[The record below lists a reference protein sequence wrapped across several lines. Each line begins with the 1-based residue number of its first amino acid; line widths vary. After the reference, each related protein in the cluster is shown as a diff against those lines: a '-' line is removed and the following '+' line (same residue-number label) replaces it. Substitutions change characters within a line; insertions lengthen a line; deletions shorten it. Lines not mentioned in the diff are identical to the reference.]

1 MRWIYALLAGALL
14 ASSGFTPFLR
24 AAQPIPPASASA
36 SPVRQAAP
44 PAQPAAPLRYV
55 TVPFE
60 LPLITTTRTLS
71 GTAPGYIFLSTF
83 NWQATTPYSF
93 LLIVDD
99 AGEPVFYQRSTP
111 SKTTTDFSKQSNG
124 YLTYYDGADRR
135 YHVLD
140 STYAEVASFTAGNG
154 YSTDPHEFQMLP
166 NGNVV
171 LMSYAPVTMDLT
183 AYGGQ
188 ANATVIELVIQEL
201 NPQQDVVFQWRS
213 SEHIPV
219 ADTTV
224 SLLGPGPID
233 YIHGNAIEVDT
244 DGHLLVSARHTD
256 EIIKI
261 NRQTGTV
268 IWRLGGQANQ
278 FEFLD
283 ASPRFYHQHDIRR
296 LPNGNLLLFD
306 NWNAPTQAA
315 SSFSRAMEYQVF
327 EITRTVRLV
336 KEFRNTPDTFSTAMG
351 SAQRFANGNTGVG
364 WGSTR
369 PLYSEF
375 NAAGAKLFEL
385 TMAAPLVSYRAR
397 RAVWDGDPPWPPTL
411 VAQPDGADIRL
422 YYSWNG
428 ATAVADYQVYA
439 GPAPGAMTLRSTQPR
454 TGFETSSTLVG
465 AASQVCYVQV
475 VARDAAAVELGRSAL
490 LPVTP
495 SCGGKLFVPM
505 ITAGT

>member
-1 MRWIYALLAGALL
+1 MRWIYALLAAALL
-14 ASSGFTPFLR
+14 ASSGFTPVLR
-24 AAQPIPPASASA
+24 AAGPHPPAPASL
-36 SPVRQAAP
+36 VRLR
-44 PAQPAAPLRYV
+44 QPAAPPTAPSRYV
-55 TVPFE
+55 TIPFE
-60 LPLITTTRTLS
+60 LPLITTTQILS

-83 NWQATTPYSF
+83 NWQVATPYSF

-99 AGEPVFYQRSTP
+99 AGEPVFYQRST
-111 SKTTTDFSKQSNG
+111 SLKTTMDFSKQSNG
-124 YLTYYDGADRR
+124 YLTYYDSADRR

-140 STYAEVASFTAGNG
+140 TTYAEIESYAAGNG

-166 NGNVV
+166 NGNVL

-188 ANATVIELVIQEL
+188 ANAIVTELVIQEQD
-201 NPQQDVVFQWRS
+201 PQHNVVFQWRS

-219 ADTTV
+219 SDTTV

-233 YIHGNAIEVDT
+233 YIHGNAIEVDS
-244 DGHLLVSARHTD
+244 DGNLLVSARHTD

-261 NRQTGTV
+261 NRQTGAV

-315 SSFSRAMEYQVF
+315 SSFSRAMEYQVS
-327 EITRTVRLV
+327 EISKTVRLI
-336 KEFRNTPDTFSTAMG
+336 KEFRNTPDTFTMAMG
-351 SAQRFANGNTGVG
+351 SAQRFANGNTGIG

-411 VAQPDGADIRL
+411 VAQPAGADIRL

-439 GPAPGAMTLRSTQPR
+439 GPTPEAMTLRSTQAR
-454 TGFETSSTLVG
+454 TGFETSSTLAG

-475 VARDAAAVELGRSAL
+475 VARDAAAVELSRSAL

-495 SCGGKLFVPM
+495 SCSMRQLFLPA
-505 ITAGT
+505 IRRAN

>member
-1 MRWIYALLAGALL
+1 MRWIYALLAGVLL

-24 AAQPIPPASASA
+24 AVRPTPPASASA
-36 SPVRQAAP
+36 SPVRLGAP
-44 PAQPAAPLRYV
+44 PAQPAPPRYV
-55 TVPFE
+55 TIPFE
-60 LPLITTTRTLS
+60 MPLITTTRTLS

-83 NWQATTPYSF
+83 NWHEATPSSL

-111 SKTTTDFSKQSNG
+111 LKTTMDFSKQSNG
-124 YLTYYDGADRR
+124 YLTYYDSADRR

-140 STYAEVASFTAGNG
+140 SSYAEVDSYTAGNG
-154 YSTDPHEFQMLP
+154 YTIDPHEFQMLP

-171 LMSYAPVTMDLT
+171 LMSYAPLTMDLT

-201 NPQQDVVFQWRS
+201 NPQHDVVFQWRS

-219 ADTTV
+219 SDTTV

-233 YIHGNAIEVDT
+233 YFHGNAIEVDT

-261 NRQTGTV
+261 NRQTGAV

-315 SSFSRAMEYQVF
+315 SSFSRAIEYEVS
-327 EITRTVRLV
+327 EISKTVRLI
-336 KEFRNTPDTFSTAMG
+336 KEFRTAPDTFTMAMG

-364 WGSTR
+364 WGTAQT
-369 PLYSEF
+369 LYSEF
-375 NAAGAKLFEL
+375 NAAGAKVFEL
-385 TMAAPLVSYRAR
+385 TMPAPLVSYRAR
-397 RAVWDGDPPWPPTL
+397 RAVWEGDPPWPPAL
-411 VAQPDGADIRL
+411 VAQAAGADIRL

-465 AASQVCYVQV
+465 AADQVCYVQV
-475 VARDAAAVELGRSAL
+475 VARDAAAVELARSAL

-495 SCGGKLFVPM
+495 SCGSKLFLPM
-505 ITAGT
+505 IAAGA